1 MAPRLINPTAP
12 TTFLLPPLVIGPLLL
27 PVVGVLVKA
36 LLRVVEG
43 VLLTGVEVKPVPRV
57 VDVLVLMLVL
67 PVPVASQEAL
77 PVASTMH
84 VSPGGQQKF
93 APSHST

>member
-12 TTFLLPPLVIGPLLL
+12 TTFLLAPLTLGPLLL
-27 PVVGVLVKA
+27 PVVGVDVNA

-43 VLLTGVEVKPVPRV
+43 VLLTGVEVRPVPRV
-57 VDVLVLMLVL
+57 VDVLVLVL

-77 PVASTMH
+77 PVASTVQ